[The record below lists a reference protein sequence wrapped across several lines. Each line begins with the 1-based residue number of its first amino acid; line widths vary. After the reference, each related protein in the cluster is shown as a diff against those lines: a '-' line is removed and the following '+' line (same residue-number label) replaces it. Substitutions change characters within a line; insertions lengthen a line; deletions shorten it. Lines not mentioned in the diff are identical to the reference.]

1 MKDFSR
7 IWFEAVNGILS
18 NGVHVAPRGKVTKE
32 IPQRTAKDFSRIWL
46 EAINDILTNGD
57 LVAPRGKRT
66 KEILQRTI
74 EVNMRKPVLRVP
86 ERSLSY
92 KFMAAEAYWI
102 LSGDDRVE
110 TIAPYNSRI
119 KEFSDDGERFFGA
132 YGPKIKAQL
141 PYVVEKLLADSDSRQ
156 AGLTI
161 WRECPPQTKDVPC
174 TVAIFFNIR
183 GGKLNAHVFM
193 RSSDV
198 WLGVPY
204 DVFNFSMLSHLVCG
218 LLNERRLAA
227 DAVSPGRLF
236 LTAASS
242 HLYETNWDD
251 ARSCLAAEVL
261 DQPETPDLLWNDPR
275 HLMDNLRALR
285 DSRPG
290 DVLRWWEV

>member
-1 MKDFSR
+1 MDFSR
-7 IWFEAVNGILS
+7 VWLNAINDILANGDLVS
-18 NGVHVAPRGKVTKE
+18 PRGKLTKE
-32 IPQRTAKDFSRIWL
+32 IPQRT
-46 EAINDILTNGD
+46 
-57 LVAPRGKRT
+57 
-66 KEILQRTI
+66 I
-74 EVNMRKPVLRVP
+74 EVDMRKPVLRVP
-86 ERSLSY
+86 DRSLSY
-92 KFMAAEAYWI
+92 KFMAAEAFWI

-119 KEFSDDGERFFGA
+119 SAFSDDGERFFGA
-132 YGPKIKAQL
+132 YGPKIVAQL
-141 PYVVEKLLADSDSRQ
+141 PYIVEKLQADEDSRQ

-161 WRECPPQTKDVPC
+161 WRECPPNTKDVPC
-174 TVAIFFNIR
+174 TVAVFFNIR

-218 LLNERRLAA
+218 LLNEHRLVA

-251 ARSCLAAEVL
+251 AKMCLGSTVL
-261 DQPETPDLLWNDPR
+261 DQIETPKLLWNDPQF
-275 HLMDNLRALR
+275 LMSELKDLR

-290 DVLRWWEV
+290 DHRRWWEV

>member
-1 MKDFSR
+1 MQDFSR
-7 IWFEAVNGILS
+7 
-18 NGVHVAPRGKVTKE
+18 T
-32 IPQRTAKDFSRIWL
+32 WL
-46 EAINDILTNGD
+46 EAVNDILTNGD
-57 LVAPRGKRT
+57 PVAPRGKMTR
-66 KEILQRTI
+66 EIPQRTI
-74 EVNMRKPVLRVP
+74 VVNMRKPVLRVP
-86 ERSLSY
+86 DRSLSY
-92 KFMAAEAYWI
+92 RFMAAEAFWI

-119 KEFSDDGERFFGA
+119 AEFSDDGERFFGA
-132 YGPKIKAQL
+132 YGPKILAQL
-141 PYVVEKLLADSDSRQ
+141 PYIIEKLLADKDSRQ

-204 DVFNFSMLSHLVCG
+204 DVFNFSMLAHLVCG
-218 LLNERRLAA
+218 LLNEHVEPVPVVENHQLTVEHNVPKRYPYI
-227 DAVSPGRLF
+227 SPGTLF

-251 ARSCLAAEVL
+251 AKLCLAAEPL
-261 DQPETPDLLWNDPR
+261 EQPETPKLLWTDPH
-275 HLMDNLRALR
+275 HLMDELAALR
-285 DSRPG
+285 DTLQG
-290 DVLRWWEV
+290 DDRRWWEV